1 MFQYYNNES
10 LRKLVVGFGNLFN
23 DMYVAKY
30 DKDGEMIEKD
40 RVPLTYG
47 PKEKFIRRIKE
58 VSTISDTTRTRITLP
73 RMGFEMLG
81 MSYDPTRKA
90 NKLRTT
96 SGTIS
101 DGSQVYNY
109 AEVPYLI
116 NFGLYT
122 FTRTIEENLQLVEQ
136 ILPIFAPE
144 FIISMNFSDINKRVN
159 VPIILTST
167 GISEIYEGDFSETR
181 SITTTFS
188 FIAKSYVYGEQKTS
202 PIIEQADL
210 RFFAEE
216 DVENAVPSGK
226 PVPVPEIPDFEQAPD
241 IPDAPS
247 FGTGGDI
254 IDDSTPIDPIDVS
267 DPSKPAIVY
276 PIGNTSI
283 TDSTGGLVTTPAN
296 GAGPLAINGYY
307 PLYTTPELAVLASPS
322 PTSVRENETTVGYH
336 THEFGDVTYYMPNGL
351 GAAQFH
357 GNYEG
362 PGLNI
367 G

>member
-216 DVENAVPSGK
+216 DVENSRPSGK
-226 PVPVPEIPDFEQAPD
+226 PLAGQEEITPY
-241 IPDAPS
+241 PS
-247 FGTGGDI
+247 TPSLGNDT
-254 IDDSTPIDPIDVS
+254 TPIDPIDVS

-276 PIGNTSI
+276 PIGNTTI
-283 TDSTGGLVTTPAN
+283 TDSTGSLVTTPAN

-351 GAAQFH
+351 GADQFH